1 MLRTLVSVRVYGAL
15 RFGEYVVTHRP
26 NPFVGAA
33 PPEEPATFDIPVD
46 IMGDRAV
53 EHGASSPELLGL
65 IGASDASVEWP
76 RTSFSDPRTIT
87 VFGRHGRAGA
97 STVAALFGDTA
108 LDAGQGFPVATG
120 WARPLPTLNVIAV
133 ARTHFAGLTVADEFT
148 QAWATGELTESNVLG
163 LILIDDGP
171 HLISDQKRMVKRLL
185 KKTPKGGHIPWQEEW
200 RHNPP
205 DPSRLPLRIKRMIQT
220 FQKTAQ
226 NGDERA

>member
-1 MLRTLVSVRVYGAL
+1 EAV
-15 RFGEYVVTHRP
+15 
-26 NPFVGAA
+26 
-33 PPEEPATFDIPVD
+33 PPEEPATFDIIDD

-53 EHGASSPELLGL
+53 EHGASSPEHLGL
-65 IGASDASVEWP
+65 IGASDASVEWT
-76 RTSFSDPRTIT
+76 RTSMSDHRIIT
-87 VFGRHGRAGA
+87 DSGMQGSAGA
-97 STVAALFGDTA
+97 SNVAALFGDTS
-108 LDAGQGFPVATG
+108 LDAGQVLPLATG
-120 WARPLPTLNVIAV
+120 WTRPLSTLNVIAV
-133 ARTHFAGLTVADEFT
+133 ARTHFAGLTVKDEFT

-171 HLISDQKRMVKRLL
+171 HLISDQKRMVKRLP